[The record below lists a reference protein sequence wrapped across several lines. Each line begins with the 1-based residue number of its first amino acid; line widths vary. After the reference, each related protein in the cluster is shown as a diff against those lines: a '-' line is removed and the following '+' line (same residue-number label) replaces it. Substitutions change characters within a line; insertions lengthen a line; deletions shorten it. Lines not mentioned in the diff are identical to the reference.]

1 MSIYTWTAQNI
12 RESGLM
18 INNKVKDMRPGLMVR
33 FTRGSTMKG
42 RSMGEGSSTGR
53 ITLNM
58 MGNSATMRF
67 MVRGRIPGRMGD
79 FTRGTGKRTRCPGR
93 GSLPGLMGG
102 TMLVVTLTIK
112 RKVMGCSHGPT
123 EENTL
128 VTGRRGNNQGRENIK
143 EVINKLKP
151 VSGRTE
157 EESDGLMRKELLQND
172 HDFP

>member
-1 MSIYTWTAQNI
+1 VSIYTWTAQNI
-12 RESGLM
+12 RASGLM

-42 RSMGEGSSTGR
+42 RSMEEGSSTGR

-79 FTRGTGKRTRCPGR
+79 FTRGTGKRTRCPGK

-112 RKVMGCSHGPT
+112 RKDMGYLHGPT
-123 EENTL
+123 AESTLATGPKENNRAR
-128 VTGRRGNNQGRENIK
+128 VNIK
-143 EVINKLKP
+143 AV
-151 VSGRTE
+151 TA
-157 EESDGLMRKELLQND
+157 
-172 HDFP
+172 